1 MLDLSAAFDQIDH
14 DILFKRLEHVVG
26 LRGTV
31 LKMGF
36 FLFEGTILC
45 SEGLGNFSYIKRFI
59 LKRQSDKGGSARN
72 TSLRHC
78 SNKSS

>member
-1 MLDLSAAFDQIDH
+1 MLDLSSAFDQIDH

-31 LKMGF
+31 LKMVF

-45 SEGLGNFSYIKRFI
+45 SEGWVIFL
-59 LKRQSDKGGSARN
+59 
-72 TSLRHC
+72 T
-78 SNKSS
+78 

>member
-45 SEGLGNFSYIKRFI
+45 SEG
-59 LKRQSDKGGSARN
+59 
-72 TSLRHC
+72 
-78 SNKSS
+78 